1 MFFVM
6 VLPIAEIVLRQTPL
20 GGLKA
25 TATLV
30 QHFTLVIGMLG
41 GALAARNGRLL
52 SLATAENFL
61 SGRLR
66 MTGLILI
73 NSMNAV
79 VAFFLCTASVAFV
92 QAEFAGGN
100 EFAYGIPFWVVQLI
114 LPIGFGLVALHC
126 LIRSGENWR
135 SRLVALGLVAAVVA
149 LIWKSPVEP
158 EHLFLPLLIL
168 LFVVTALGGAIFAVI
183 GGVAL
188 LLFWRDFFPVA
199 VVPLKHYSLVTN
211 PMLPTIP
218 LFTLAGYFLAE
229 GGASRRLVAVFRCLF
244 GNLRGGPAIVA
255 IVVSAFFTTFTGASG
270 VTILALGGILMP
282 VLLESRYQER
292 HALGLITGSSSLGVL
307 FPPCLPLI
315 LYAIIAS
322 TAVANLGGLSD
333 TASAVSMEAMFAGAL
348 LPALL
353 MLGLTCWLG
362 VVESPKSLSVSGAF
376 SWASSKIAVWEA
388 KWELLLP
395 MVALVAFFSGYC
407 TPVEAAAITALYAF
421 IVEAWVYRDLR
432 PLRDGVRV
440 MTECGLLVG
449 GVLLILGVRSRLYP
463 LPSGRAGTRSS
474 SSMGHRH
481 DPIPLAL
488 PACPQC
494 LSLGR
499 WLPDGHLFSHHRGR
513 SADCAH
519 RYRVRGRSN
528 SPGGHFSSQPTT
540 GISHATGGYE
550 PISLLLSFRKA
561 VAGGL
566 PVGDSDVFRA
576 PHRCSSDYL
585 RGATIDHSAAPVR
598 RMSIVTSVV
607 SAYCFGSE
615 RTGRSGVEKVAVSR
629 IALKIGNF
637 GNWRCQ

>member
-1 MFFVM
+1 MEQTVSSNSEPGDGTPQRHAKWGRLWRACSEVENVLTASAMFFVM
-6 VLPIAEIVLRQTPL
+6 VLPITEIVLRQTPL

-66 MTGLILI
+66 VTGLILI

-135 SRLVALGLVAAVVA
+135 SRLVTLGLVAAVVGI
-149 LIWKSPVEP
+149 IWKSPVEP

-168 LFVVTALGGAIFAVI
+168 LFLVTALGGAIFAAI

-270 VTILALGGILMP
+270 VTILALGGVLMP

-322 TAVANLGGLSD
+322 TAVANSGGLSD
-333 TASAVSMEAMFAGAL
+333 TASTVSMEAMFAGAL
-348 LPALL
+348 LPGLL

-362 VVESPKSLSVSGAF
+362 VVVSPKSLSVSGAF
-376 SWASSKIAVWEA
+376 SWASSKTAVWEA

-449 GVLLILGVRSRLYP
+449 GVLLILGVAIGFTHYLVVEQIPDRAVAWVTGTIQSRWLFLLALNVFLLAVGCLMDIFSAIIVVVPLIVPIGIAFGVDPIHLGVIFLANLQLGYLTPPVGMNLFLASYRFEKP
-463 LPSGRAGTRSS
+463 LPVVYRSV
-474 SSMGHRH
+474 
-481 DPIPLAL
+481 IPMFFVLLIGVLLITYVEPLSTAL
-488 PACPQC
+488 PR
-494 LSLGR
+494 LLG
-499 WLPDGHLFSHHRGR
+499 
-513 SADCAH
+513 
-519 RYRVRGRSN
+519 
-528 SPGGHFSSQPTT
+528 
-540 GISHATGGYE
+540 
-550 PISLLLSFRKA
+550 K
-561 VAGGL
+561 
-566 PVGDSDVFRA
+566 
-576 PHRCSSDYL
+576 
-585 RGATIDHSAAPVR
+585 
-598 RMSIVTSVV
+598 
-607 SAYCFGSE
+607 
-615 RTGRSGVEKVAVSR
+615 
-629 IALKIGNF
+629 
-637 GNWRCQ
+637 